1 LPKITV
7 RYMHPRSAVLY
18 EILGGLVLGA
28 VAVGLFRFRIE
39 VHPVGMVLRLITG
52 TIGFLGAFAFLQ
64 AVSMGKV
71 SIFVSFATLY
81 PALSI
86 LLAANFLGESLTIR

>member
-18 EILGGLVLGA
+18 EIVGGLVFGA

-39 VHPVGMVLRLITG
+39 HHPVGTVLITG

-64 AVSMGKV
+64 AISTGKV
-71 SIFVSFATLY
+71 SLV
-81 PALSI
+81 
-86 LLAANFLGESLTIR
+86 

>member
-1 LPKITV
+1 
-7 RYMHPRSAVLY
+7 
-18 EILGGLVLGA
+18 
-28 VAVGLFRFRIE
+28 
-39 VHPVGMVLRLITG
+39 MVLRLITG